1 MIDLTS
7 IANVAGSHANMNYT
21 TNVLTITEGSN
32 TYTLDFNPDQ
42 NFVGDYFHLTTDGT
56 GTDITENTTPCY
68 CRGTLIRTERGEVPV
83 EALTIGSKVLT
94 KSGKVRPIKWI
105 GRRSYGGRFIMGRKD
120 VLPICIKAGALDDRV
135 PQRDLWLSPHH
146 ALYLD
151 GMLIEAKDLVNG
163 VSIVQADRVEK
174 VEYFHIELETH
185 DVIIAEGA
193 LAESFI
199 DDDSRGMFS
208 NAHEYRQLYGDVATG
223 LAQCCAPRCEEGY
236 RVEAVRQ
243 RIALRAGVSAEEDE
257 QRLGGLRGFVDR
269 VSADSVE
276 GWAQNI
282 EHPEAPVCLDIYTSG
297 RLIGQVLA
305 NRYREDLAKAR
316 LGSGRHGFVFT
327 PPRGLIIDSDK
338 VEVRRSLDAAALPG
352 TKQPR
357 TAA

>member
-1 MIDLTS
+1 
-7 IANVAGSHANMNYT
+7 
-21 TNVLTITEGSN
+21 
-32 TYTLDFNPDQ
+32 
-42 NFVGDYFHLTTDGT
+42 
-56 GTDITENTTPCY
+56 
-68 CRGTLIRTERGEVPV
+68 
-83 EALTIGSKVLT
+83 
-94 KSGKVRPIKWI
+94 
-105 GRRSYGGRFIMGRKD
+105 MGRKD
-120 VLPICIKAGALDDRV
+120 VLPICVKAGALDDRV

-151 GMLIEAKDLVNG
+151 GLLIEAKDLVNG

-174 VEYFHIELETH
+174 VEYYHIELETH

-223 LAQCCAPRCEEGY
+223 LAQFCAPRREEGY

-243 RIALRAGVSAEEDE
+243 HIALRAGVRVEEGKP
-257 QRLGGLRGFVDR
+257 RLGGLRGFVDR

-282 EHPEAPVCLDIYTSG
+282 EHPEAPVCLDIYTNG

-327 PPRGLIIDSDK
+327 PPRGLTIGSDK

-352 TKQPR
+352 TRFPR
-357 TAA
+357 TAAA

>member
-7 IANVAGSHANMNYT
+7 IANVGGSHANMNYS

-32 TYTLDFNPDQ
+32 TYTLQFNPSQ

-68 CRGTLIRTERGEVPV
+68 CRGTLIRTEGGEVPV
-83 EALTIGSKVLT
+83 EALTIGDKVIT
-94 KSGKVRPIKWI
+94 KSGKARPIKWI
-105 GRRSYGGRFIMGRKD
+105 GRRSYDGRFIMGRKD

-151 GMLIEAKDLVNG
+151 GVLIEAKDLVNG

-199 DDDSRGMFS
+199 DDDSRGMFN
-208 NAHEYRQLYGDVATG
+208 NAHEYRPALRRGGDRISRNFARRAATKAIRSKRCESALRYG
-223 LAQCCAPRCEEGY
+223 LECAPKRM
-236 RVEAVRQ
+236 
-243 RIALRAGVSAEEDE
+243 S
-257 QRLGGLRGFVDR
+257 RG
-269 VSADSVE
+269 SADCAALSTASVPTPSK
-276 GWAQNI
+276 A
-282 EHPEAPVCLDIYTSG
+282 G
-297 RLIGQVLA
+297 RRTLSI
-305 NRYREDLAKAR
+305 
-316 LGSGRHGFVFT
+316 
-327 PPRGLIIDSDK
+327 PR
-338 VEVRRSLDAAALPG
+338 RRSVS
-352 TKQPR
+352 TSTF
-357 TAA
+357 TAS